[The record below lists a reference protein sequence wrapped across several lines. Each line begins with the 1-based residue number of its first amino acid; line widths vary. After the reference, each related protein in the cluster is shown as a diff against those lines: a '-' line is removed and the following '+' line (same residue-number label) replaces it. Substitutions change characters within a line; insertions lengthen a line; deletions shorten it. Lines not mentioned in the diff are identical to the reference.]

1 MAARMPNL
9 KAFVHVSTAYVNG
22 NQSKGSVVP
31 EAMLPLTDQSNAH
44 VSHAAVVANLQAVSK
59 PTAAQQVSTLLQECM
74 MLCILQ
80 VQNLDDVQQ
89 DAVLCVSISMHL
101 W

>member
-22 NQSKGSVVP
+22 NQSKGSVIP

-44 VSHAAVVANLQAVSK
+44 VSHSALVAHLQALPK
-59 PTAAQQVSTLLQECM
+59 PKAAEQVSILLHSRNAYCSAPCAYEKEQK
-74 MLCILQ
+74 LR
-80 VQNLDDVQQ
+80 
-89 DAVLCVSISMHL
+89 
-101 W
+101 